1 MRYILGG
8 GDDYIAIFLPFAKG
22 RKMARRKMAM
32 GEKWLYNTGISFDL
46 MVANTRLLDPLT
58 RRQ

>member
-1 MRYILGG
+1 MRYIFGG
-8 GDDYIAIFLPFAKG
+8 KNDYIAIFPLFAKG
-22 RKMARRKMAM
+22 RKMAM

-46 MVANTRLLDPLT
+46 MVANTRLLAPLIT